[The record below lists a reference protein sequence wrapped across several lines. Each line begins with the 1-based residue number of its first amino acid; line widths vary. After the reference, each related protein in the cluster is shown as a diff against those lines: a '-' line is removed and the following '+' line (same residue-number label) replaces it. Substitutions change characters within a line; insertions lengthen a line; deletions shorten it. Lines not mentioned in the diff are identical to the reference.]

1 MAYARASKALGQCD
15 RCGFSYKLNKLKYE
29 IEDSKRNGM
38 RVCED
43 CFDVD
48 HPQLKLGEVN
58 ASDPQTLFNPRPDGG
73 ETESTTYF
81 SFNPV
86 GGGLAQFGSSTMG
99 LNIKGEVGKV
109 KVSTS

>member
-1 MAYARASKALGQCD
+1 
-15 RCGFSYKLNKLKYE
+15 
-29 IEDSKRNGM
+29 M

-58 ASDPQTLFNPRPDGG
+58 ASDPQTLYNARPDAG